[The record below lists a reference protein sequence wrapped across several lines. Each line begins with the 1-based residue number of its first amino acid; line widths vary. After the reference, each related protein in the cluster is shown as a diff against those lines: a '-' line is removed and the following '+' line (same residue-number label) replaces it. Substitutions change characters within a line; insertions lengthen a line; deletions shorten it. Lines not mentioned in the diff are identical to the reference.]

1 MSSQETISQKVT
13 LSGLSGLLDK
23 GIEDWVFDLD
33 NTIYPAKSNLFARVA
48 QKMTDFL
55 MVEFKLEE
63 PEAAALK
70 TRLFR
75 EYGTTMHGLM
85 QEFGMESGPFLS
97 YVHDIDLSDVSPD
110 SELDSLLGQLPGRKH
125 IFTNGT
131 VAHAENILGAFGVR
145 SHFDFIFDIIGAN
158 HEPKPAMRPYEIFL
172 SQSGINPANAVMIED
187 MAVNLRAPAAL
198 GMGTIWIE
206 HDYEWAKQGSDEDYV
221 QYKSADIKSCL
232 REILGKS

>member
-1 MSSQETISQKVT
+1 MSIQSLPAH
-13 LSGLSGLLDK
+13 LSDLIASGRD
-23 GIEDWVFDLD
+23 EWVFDLD

-48 QKMTDFL
+48 QKMTEFL
-55 MVEFKLEE
+55 MQEFSLPED
-63 PEAAALK
+63 EAAALK

-85 QEFGMESGPFLS
+85 KEFGMDSKPFLT
-97 YVHDIDLSDVSPD
+97 YVHDIDVSDID
-110 SELDSLLGQLPGRKH
+110 HDTELDALLAELPGRKH

-131 VAHAENILGAFGVR
+131 VAHADNILGAFGVR
-145 SHFDFIFDIIGAN
+145 SHFDFIFDIVGAN

-172 SQSGINPANAVMIED
+172 AQSAINPDKAVMIED

-206 HDYEWAKQGSDEDYV
+206 HDHEWARAGSEQDYV
-221 QYKSADIKSCL
+221 HYQSADIKSCL

>member
-1 MSSQETISQKVT
+1 MSIQSLPAH
-13 LSGLSGLLDK
+13 LSDLIASGRD
-23 GIEDWVFDLD
+23 EWVFDLD

-48 QKMTDFL
+48 QKMTEFL
-55 MVEFKLEE
+55 MQEFSLPED
-63 PEAAALK
+63 EAAALK

-85 QEFGMESGPFLS
+85 KEFGMDSKPFLT
-97 YVHDIDLSDVSPD
+97 YVHDIDVSDID
-110 SELDSLLGQLPGRKH
+110 HDTELDALLAELPGRKH

-145 SHFDFIFDIIGAN
+145 SHFDFIFDIVGAN

-172 SQSGINPANAVMIED
+172 AQSAINPDKAVMIED

-206 HDYEWAKQGSDEDYV
+206 HDHEWARAGSDQDYV
-221 QYKSADIKSCL
+221 HYQSADIKSCL

>member
-1 MSSQETISQKVT
+1 MSIQSLPAH
-13 LSGLSGLLDK
+13 LSDLIASGRD
-23 GIEDWVFDLD
+23 EWVFDLD

-48 QKMTDFL
+48 QKMTEFL
-55 MVEFKLEE
+55 MQEFSLPED
-63 PEAAALK
+63 EAAALK

-85 QEFGMESGPFLS
+85 KEFGMDSKSFLT
-97 YVHDIDLSDVSPD
+97 YVHDIDVSDID
-110 SELDSLLGQLPGRKH
+110 HDTELDALLAELPGRKH

-145 SHFDFIFDIIGAN
+145 SHFDFIFDIVGAN

-172 SQSGINPANAVMIED
+172 AQSAINPDKAVMIED

-206 HDYEWAKQGSDEDYV
+206 HDHEWARAGSEQDYV
-221 QYKSADIKSCL
+221 HYQSADIKSCL

>member
-1 MSSQETISQKVT
+1 MSIQSLPAH
-13 LSGLSGLLDK
+13 LSDLIASGRD
-23 GIEDWVFDLD
+23 EWVFDLD

-48 QKMTDFL
+48 QKMTEFL
-55 MVEFKLEE
+55 MQEFSLLED
-63 PEAAALK
+63 EAAALK

-85 QEFGMESGPFLS
+85 KEFGMDSKPFLT
-97 YVHDIDLSDVSPD
+97 YVHDIDVSDID
-110 SELDSLLGQLPGRKH
+110 HDTELDALLAELPGRKH

-145 SHFDFIFDIIGAN
+145 SHFDFIFDIVGAN

-172 SQSGINPANAVMIED
+172 AQSAINPDKAVMIED

-206 HDYEWAKQGSDEDYV
+206 HDHEWARAGSEQDYV
-221 QYKSADIKSCL
+221 HYQSADIKSCL

>member
-1 MSSQETISQKVT
+1 MSIQSLPAH
-13 LSGLSGLLDK
+13 LSDLIASGRD
-23 GIEDWVFDLD
+23 EWVFDLD

-48 QKMTDFL
+48 QKMTEFL
-55 MVEFKLEE
+55 MQEFALPED
-63 PEAAALK
+63 EAAALK

-85 QEFGMESGPFLS
+85 KEFGMDSKSFLT
-97 YVHDIDLSDVSPD
+97 YVHDIDVSDID
-110 SELDSLLGQLPGRKH
+110 HDTELDALLAELPGRKH

-145 SHFDFIFDIIGAN
+145 SHFDFIFDIVGAN

-172 SQSGINPANAVMIED
+172 AQSAINPDKAVMIED

-206 HDYEWAKQGSDEDYV
+206 HDHEWARAGSEQDYV
-221 QYKSADIKSCL
+221 HYQSADIKSCL

>member
-1 MSSQETISQKVT
+1 MSIQSLPAH
-13 LSGLSGLLDK
+13 LSGLIASGRD
-23 GIEDWVFDLD
+23 EWVFDLD

-48 QKMTDFL
+48 QKMTEFL
-55 MVEFKLEE
+55 MQEFKLPEA
-63 PEAAALK
+63 EAAALK

-85 QEFGMESGPFLS
+85 KEFGMDSKPFLA
-97 YVHDIDLSDVSPD
+97 YVHDIDLSDID
-110 SELDSLLGQLPGRKH
+110 HDTELDALLGELPGRKH

-145 SHFDFIFDIIGAN
+145 SHFDFIFDIVGAN

-172 SQSGINPANAVMIED
+172 EQSAINPDKAVMIED

-206 HDYEWAKQGSDEDYV
+206 HDHDWARDGADQDYV
-221 QYKSADIKSCL
+221 HYQSADIKSCL
-232 REILGKS
+232 RAILGKSE

>member
-1 MSSQETISQKVT
+1 MSIQSLPAH
-13 LSGLSGLLDK
+13 LSDLIASGRD
-23 GIEDWVFDLD
+23 EWVFDLD

-48 QKMTDFL
+48 QKMTEFL
-55 MVEFKLEE
+55 MQEFSLPED
-63 PEAAALK
+63 EAAALK

-85 QEFGMESGPFLS
+85 KEFGMDSKSFLT
-97 YVHDIDLSDVSPD
+97 YVHDIDVSDINHD
-110 SELDSLLGQLPGRKH
+110 TELDALLAELPGRKH

-145 SHFDFIFDIIGAN
+145 SHFDFIFDIVGAN

-172 SQSGINPANAVMIED
+172 AQSAINPDKAVMIED

-206 HDYEWAKQGSDEDYV
+206 HDHEWARAGSEQDYV
-221 QYKSADIKSCL
+221 HYQSADIKSCL

>member
-1 MSSQETISQKVT
+1 MSIQSLPAH
-13 LSGLSGLLDK
+13 LSDLIASGRD
-23 GIEDWVFDLD
+23 EWVFDLD

-48 QKMTDFL
+48 QKMTEFL
-55 MVEFKLEE
+55 MQEFSLPED
-63 PEAAALK
+63 EAAALK

-85 QEFGMESGPFLS
+85 KEFGMDSKPFLT
-97 YVHDIDLSDVSPD
+97 YVHDIDVSDID
-110 SELDSLLGQLPGRKH
+110 HDTELDALLAELPGRKH

-145 SHFDFIFDIIGAN
+145 SHFDFIFDIVGAN
-158 HEPKPAMRPYEIFL
+158 HEPKPAMRPYKIFL
-172 SQSGINPANAVMIED
+172 AQSAINPDKAVMIED

-206 HDYEWAKQGSDEDYV
+206 HDHEWARAGSEQDYV
-221 QYKSADIKSCL
+221 HYQSADIKSCL

>member
-1 MSSQETISQKVT
+1 MSIQSLPAH
-13 LSGLSGLLDK
+13 LSGLIASGRD
-23 GIEDWVFDLD
+23 EWVFDLD

-48 QKMTDFL
+48 QKMTEFL
-55 MVEFKLEE
+55 MQEFSLPED
-63 PEAAALK
+63 EAAALK

-85 QEFGMESGPFLS
+85 KEFGMDSKPFLT
-97 YVHDIDLSDVSPD
+97 YVHDIDVSDID
-110 SELDSLLGQLPGRKH
+110 HDTELDALLAELPGRKH

-145 SHFDFIFDIIGAN
+145 SHFDFIFDIVGAN

-172 SQSGINPANAVMIED
+172 AQSAINPDKAVMIED

-206 HDYEWAKQGSDEDYV
+206 HDHEWARAGSDQDYV
-221 QYKSADIKSCL
+221 HYQSADIKSCL

>member
-1 MSSQETISQKVT
+1 MSIQSLPAH
-13 LSGLSGLLDK
+13 LSDLIASGRD
-23 GIEDWVFDLD
+23 EWVFDLD

-48 QKMTDFL
+48 QKMTEFL
-55 MVEFKLEE
+55 MQEFTLPED
-63 PEAAALK
+63 EAAALK

-85 QEFGMESGPFLS
+85 KEFGMDSKPFLT
-97 YVHDIDLSDVSPD
+97 YVHDIDVSDID
-110 SELDSLLGQLPGRKH
+110 HDTELDALLAELPGRKH

-145 SHFDFIFDIIGAN
+145 SHFDFIFDIVGAN

-172 SQSGINPANAVMIED
+172 AQSAINPDKAVMIED

-206 HDYEWAKQGSDEDYV
+206 HDHEWARAGSEQDYV
-221 QYKSADIKSCL
+221 HYQSADIKSCL